1 MWKNIATSKSQ
12 SRANQ
17 EGEFSRKSP
26 NFATLLALFAPL
38 KGFPL
43 ESGSG
48 VPGQKL
54 NDGDTAP
61 RKKFD
66 DIFGHL
72 QCTNVTDGQTDTGL
86 QQRPRLRL
94 ASRGKNCEFVR
105 LKMLKRSRRLKSFYL
120 SLLFVI

>member
-17 EGEFSRKSP
+17 EGEFSRKSQ
-26 NFATLLALFAPL
+26 NFATLLALFDPL

-54 NDGDTAP
+54 NDGDTGP
-61 RKKFD
+61 IKKFD
-66 DIFGHL
+66 DIFSHL
-72 QCTNVTDGQTDTGL
+72 NTMHQRNRRTDRQTLGDSKD
-86 QQRPRLRL
+86 R
-94 ASRGKNCEFVR
+94 A
-105 LKMLKRSRRLKSFYL
+105 YA
-120 SLLFVI
+120 